1 MTKQPLFAGLV
12 IDENDNSVKT
22 VYVGGEP
29 FYVVDDDGFYRHI
42 PSSQVDRRVLEMM
55 SEMIQGHEGVLSEQ
69 AAKML
74 GQDDIFSRAMIEKQ
88 LKQMDQQYDRIIDQ
102 SIPEESLAYMGMI
115 GFRIKINL
123 HGEVIDLQQPGMI
136 APEDE

>member
-1 MTKQPLFAGLV
+1 MTKQSLFAGLV
-12 IDENDNSVKT
+12 IDENDNPVKT

-74 GQDDIFSRAMIEKQ
+74 GQDDIFSRAMIERQ
-88 LKQMDQQYDRIIDQ
+88 LKQMDQQYERIIDL

-123 HGEVIDLQQPGMI
+123 HGEVIDLQQPGMT

>member
-12 IDENDNSVKT
+12 IDENDNPVKT

-29 FYVVDDDGFYRHI
+29 FYVVDDDGFHRHI

-55 SEMIQGHEGVLSEQ
+55 SEMIQGHEGMLSEQ

-88 LKQMDQQYDRIIDQ
+88 LKQMDQQYERIIDQ

-115 GFRIKINL
+115 GFRIIINL
-123 HGEVIDLQQPGMI
+123 HGEVIDLQQPGMT

>member
-12 IDENDNSVKT
+12 IDENDNPVKT
-22 VYVGGEP
+22 VHVGGEP

-55 SEMIQGHEGVLSEQ
+55 SEMIQGHEGLLSEQ

-88 LKQMDQQYDRIIDQ
+88 LKQMDQQYERIIDQ

-123 HGEVIDLQQPGMI
+123 HGEVIDLQQPGMTT
-136 APEDE
+136 PEDE

>member
-1 MTKQPLFAGLV
+1 
-12 IDENDNSVKT
+12 
-22 VYVGGEP
+22 
-29 FYVVDDDGFYRHI
+29 
-42 PSSQVDRRVLEMM
+42 
-55 SEMIQGHEGVLSEQ
+55 MIQGHEGVLSEQ